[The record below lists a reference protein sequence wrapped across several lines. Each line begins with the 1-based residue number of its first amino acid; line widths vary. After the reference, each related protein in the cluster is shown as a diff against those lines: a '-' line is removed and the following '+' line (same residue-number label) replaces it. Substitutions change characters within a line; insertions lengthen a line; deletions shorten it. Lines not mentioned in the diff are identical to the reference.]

1 MTIILCLAFWGK
13 IVLATE
19 ISVDYEAI
27 STQIA
32 RDVEENHIPG
42 MAVCVVD
49 KDGVIFITSQGERKT
64 YWDNYQAIRAFKY
77 TMAFIPKD
85 RKGMYLLVPIENL
98 QNVTSF
104 LEENDI
110 NIEVIR

>member
-1 MTIILCLAFWGK
+1 
-13 IVLATE
+13 
-19 ISVDYEAI
+19 
-27 STQIA
+27 
-32 RDVEENHIPG
+32 
-42 MAVCVVD
+42 
-49 KDGVIFITSQGERKT
+49 
-64 YWDNYQAIRAFKY
+64 
-77 TMAFIPKD
+77 MAFIPKD